1 MRSVEWLA
9 GLMEGEGCFSDMISG
24 SSGFYT
30 TPLIS
35 LVMTDHDVIEEAA
48 KVIFTVGGRE
58 TKIRKRLLPSG
69 KTAYVIYLTG
79 LPAAKVMYAI
89 LPSMG
94 SRRTVKIKEILAA
107 WNPKKYK
114 EAVVFK
120 GALEGV

>member
-1 MRSVEWLA
+1 MRSVEWLS
-9 GLMEGEGCFSDMISG
+9 GLLEGEGCFSDMISG
-24 SSGFYT
+24 TSGLYT

-48 KVIFTVGGRE
+48 KVIFEVGGRE

-69 KTAYVIYLTG
+69 KTAYLIYLTG
-79 LPAAKVMYAI
+79 LPAAKVMHSV
-89 LPSMG
+89 LNHMG
-94 SRRTVKIKEILAA
+94 ARRTVKIKSILAA

-120 GALEGV
+120 TIIEGY